1 MDRKFSVIAAL
12 ASAGLA
18 SACCLGPLLLTG
30 LGLGSLGLAAG
41 LAKYRPLFLA
51 STGIIL
57 AVAFYQTYRKREVP
71 CADGSCERRPASRA
85 MKAGLWT
92 TAVLAA
98 VLATF
103 PSWSARLFA
112 GGRPAVPAGAQVLA
126 FKVSGMD
133 CEACVPEI
141 ERVLGKVPGVL
152 SASVDFSAARA
163 RVVSDG
169 KADAHAVIA
178 AVAAAG
184 YRAELIEDG
193 GNHGKPRS

>member
-1 MDRKFSVIAAL
+1 MDRKFSVMAAL

-51 STGIIL
+51 MTGVLL
-57 AVAFYQTYRKREVP
+57 AVTFYQAYRKRKVS
-71 CADGSCERRPASRA
+71 CAAESCERRSTGAGV
-85 MKAGLWT
+85 KAGLWA

-98 VLATF
+98 ALATF
-103 PSWSARLFA
+103 PNWSARLFA
-112 GGRPAVPAGAQVLA
+112 GGRPAVPVGAQVLA

-133 CEACVPEI
+133 CAACVPEI
-141 ERVLGKVPGVL
+141 ERALDKVPGVL
-152 SASVDFSAARA
+152 SASVDFSAGSAS
-163 RVVSDG
+163 VVSDG

-184 YRAELIEDG
+184 YKAELLGDG